1 MLALVSTLVVIIVI
15 VATQLLGR
23 LATKRR
29 LQASALPHSVLG
41 VLVDRTRAIHE
52 LGEVSFIGAFGANV
66 GGVDGVVK
74 PTSPSLSAS

>member
-1 MLALVSTLVVIIVI
+1 LVSTLVVIIVI
-15 VATQLLGR
+15 IAMQLLGR
-23 LATKRR
+23 LTTKRR
-29 LQASALPHSVLG
+29 LQASAHSHGVLG

-66 GGVDGVVK
+66 GGVDGAVE